1 MCRYDFPNL
10 TNFAMMYP
18 NQTHYE
24 GGCMKKLIWIV
35 LGLMLVGAT
44 LASCSSE
51 PTKIRVATDATWPPF
66 EYVND
71 AKEIVGLDID
81 LMNAI
86 AEKADLDIEFVNV
99 AFDPLLAGMAQ
110 GTYDAAISSITI
122 TVDRQKDMLFSNPYY
137 SAGQIIVVQK
147 SNTTITGKDNL
158 TGDVGAQ
165 LGTTG
170 AMEVDKISAA
180 NLRTYDDI
188 GLAFQ
193 DLMNGQVNAVVC
205 DNPVAM
211 QYVVTNPDE
220 LKIAGDVFTNEFYGI
235 AVAKGKTELLDK
247 INEGLQNVLD
257 EGIIGELEEK
267 WYQTG

>member
-1 MCRYDFPNL
+1 
-10 TNFAMMYP
+10 
-18 NQTHYE
+18 
-24 GGCMKKLIWIV
+24 MKKLIWII
-35 LGLMLVGAT
+35 LGLVLAGVT

-71 AKEIVGLDID
+71 EKEIVGIDID

-86 AEKADLDIEFVNV
+86 AEKAGLDIEFINV

-122 TVDRQKDMLFSNPYY
+122 TEDRKKDMLFSNPYY
-137 SAGQIIVVQK
+137 GAGQIVVVQK
-147 SNTTITGKDNL
+147 SNTTITSKDNL

-170 AMEVDKISAA
+170 AMAVEEITTATLK
-180 NLRTYDDI
+180 TYDEI

-193 DLMNGQVNAVVC
+193 DLMNGQVNAVIC

-211 QYVVTNPDE
+211 QYVVTNPDK
-220 LKIAGDVFTNEFYGI
+220 LKIAGAVFTNEFYGI
-235 AVAKGKTELLDK
+235 AVAKGKTELLKK
-247 INEGLQNVLD
+247 INEGLEEVLQ
-257 EGIIGELEEK
+257 EGIITTLEEK
-267 WYQTG
+267 WY